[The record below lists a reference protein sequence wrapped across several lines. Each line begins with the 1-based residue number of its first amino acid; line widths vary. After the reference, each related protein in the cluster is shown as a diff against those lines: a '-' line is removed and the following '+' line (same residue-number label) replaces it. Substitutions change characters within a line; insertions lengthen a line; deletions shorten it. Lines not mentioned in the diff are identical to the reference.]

1 MIQNQKN
8 IILIVIL
15 ILTSP
20 FFLGACDKKAAPSKA
35 AAAKAAQEAAPQSAD
50 AKGTKAVEEV
60 TTYDKKGKRDPF
72 VSLVVTAVEKPKKG
86 QTPLENYD
94 ISAIKILGIV
104 WNEKGNFATVVLPD
118 GKAYTLREGMTIGI
132 HEGKIQK
139 INKNHIVI
147 IERIKDY
154 KGQLKS
160 KETIL
165 KLREGEEE

>member
-60 TTYDKKGKRDPF
+60 TTYDKRGKEIPLF
-72 VSLVVTAVEKPKKG
+72 LSL
-86 QTPLENYD
+86 
-94 ISAIKILGIV
+94 
-104 WNEKGNFATVVLPD
+104 
-118 GKAYTLREGMTIGI
+118 
-132 HEGKIQK
+132 
-139 INKNHIVI
+139 
-147 IERIKDY
+147 
-154 KGQLKS
+154 
-160 KETIL
+160 
-165 KLREGEEE
+165 